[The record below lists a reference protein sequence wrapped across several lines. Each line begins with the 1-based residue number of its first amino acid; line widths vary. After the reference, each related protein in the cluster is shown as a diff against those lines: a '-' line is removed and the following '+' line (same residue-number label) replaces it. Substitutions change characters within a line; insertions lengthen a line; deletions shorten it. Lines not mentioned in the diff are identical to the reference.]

1 MLRIYSVAKAKYY
14 DNKVIYCLA
23 IWIGE
28 VQIFKV
34 GTTSRTALSRLKE
47 IGTEL
52 MTQLGYWPRMKIM
65 MEHKHIETN
74 YAVEAAILAETK
86 TCLVSEGICPDFSGR
101 SELRAIEYDRLVE
114 IYARCLNGKY
124 ETVRVSEKVEL

>member
-1 MLRIYSVAKAKYY
+1 MAKAKYY

-28 VQIFKV
+28 AQVFKV

-52 MTQLGYWPRMKIM
+52 MAQLGYWPRMKIM

>member
-1 MLRIYSVAKAKYY
+1 MAKAKYY
-14 DNKVIYCLA
+14 DNKIIYLIA

-28 VQIFKV
+28 YQVYKV

-47 IGTEL
+47 IGAEL
-52 MTQLGYWPRMKIM
+52 MGQLGYWPKMQIM
-65 MEHKHIETN
+65 MEHRHIETN

-86 TCLVSEGICPDFSGR
+86 GHVVRSDLCPEFSGR
-101 SELRAIEYDRLVE
+101 SELRALEYDRLVE
-114 IYARCLNGKY
+114 VYTRCLNGKY

>member
-1 MLRIYSVAKAKYY
+1 MLRSYSVAKAKYY

-52 MTQLGYWPRMKIM
+52 MAQLGYWPRMKIM

>member
-1 MLRIYSVAKAKYY
+1 MAKAKYY

-52 MTQLGYWPRMKIM
+52 MAQLGYWPRMKIM

>member
-1 MLRIYSVAKAKYY
+1 MAKAKYY

-28 VQIFKV
+28 MQVFKV

-86 TCLVSEGICPDFSGR
+86 TCLVSEDICPDFSGR

-114 IYARCLNGKY
+114 VYARCLNGKY

>member
-1 MLRIYSVAKAKYY
+1 MAKAKYY

-28 VQIFKV
+28 MQVFKV

-52 MTQLGYWPRMKIM
+52 MAQLGYWPRMKIM

-74 YAVEAAILAETK
+74 YAVEAAILTETK
-86 TCLVSEGICPDFSGR
+86 TCLVSEDICPDFSGR
-101 SELRAIEYDRLVE
+101 SELRAIEYDRLVD
-114 IYARCLNGKY
+114 IYSRCLNGKY

>member
-1 MLRIYSVAKAKYY
+1 MAKAKYY
-14 DNKVIYCLA
+14 DNKIIYLIA

-28 VQIFKV
+28 YQVYKV
-34 GTTSRTALSRLKE
+34 GTTSRTALCRLKE
-47 IGTEL
+47 IGAEL
-52 MTQLGYWPRMKIM
+52 MVQLGYWPKMKIM

-86 TCLVSEGICPDFSGR
+86 EHVVKSYLCPEFSGR
-101 SELRAIEYDRLVE
+101 SELRALEYDRLVDV
-114 IYARCLNGKY
+114 YTRCLRGKY

>member
-1 MLRIYSVAKAKYY
+1 MAKAKYY
-14 DNKVIYCLA
+14 DNKVIYLIA

-28 VQIFKV
+28 YKVYKV

-52 MTQLGYWPRMKIM
+52 MNQLGYWPKMQIM

-86 TCLVSEGICPDFSGR
+86 ACVVREELCPEFSGR
-101 SELRAIEYDRLVE
+101 TELRAMEYMELVAV
-114 IYARCLNGKY
+114 YSRCLNGKY
-124 ETVRVSEKVEL
+124 ETVRVSEKVVL

>member
-1 MLRIYSVAKAKYY
+1 MAKAKYY
-14 DNKVIYCLA
+14 DNKIIYLIA

-28 VQIFKV
+28 HQVYKV

-52 MTQLGYWPRMKIM
+52 MDQLGYWPKMKIM
-65 MEHKHIETN
+65 MEHRHIETN

-86 TCLVSEGICPDFSGR
+86 DSTVQSELCPDFSGR
-101 SELRAIEYDRLVE
+101 SELRALEYSRLVE
-114 IYARCLNGKY
+114 VYTRCLNGKY
-124 ETVRVSEKVEL
+124 ESVRVSEKVEL

>member
-1 MLRIYSVAKAKYY
+1 MAKAKYY

>member
-1 MLRIYSVAKAKYY
+1 MAKAKYY
-14 DNKVIYCLA
+14 DNKVIYLIA

-28 VQIFKV
+28 YQVYKV

-52 MTQLGYWPRMKIM
+52 MGQLGYWPKMKIM

-86 TCLVSEGICPDFSGR
+86 TCIVRSDLCPDFSGR
-101 SELRAIEYDRLVE
+101 TELRAMEYSELANV
-114 IYARCLNGKY
+114 YSRCLNGKY

>member
-1 MLRIYSVAKAKYY
+1 MAKAKYY

-52 MTQLGYWPRMKIM
+52 MAQLGYWPRMKIM

-86 TCLVSEGICPDFSGR
+86 TCLVSEDICPDFSGR
-101 SELRAIEYDRLVE
+101 SELRAIEYDKLVE

>member
-1 MLRIYSVAKAKYY
+1 MAKTKYY

-28 VQIFKV
+28 IRVFKV

-52 MTQLGYWPRMKIM
+52 MTQLGYWPKMKIM

-86 TCLVSEGICPDFSGR
+86 ECLVGSDLCPEFSGR
-101 SELRAIEYDRLVE
+101 SELRAIEYDRLVD
-114 IYARCLNGKY
+114 IYSRCLNGKY
-124 ETVRVSEKVEL
+124 ENVRVSEKVEL

>member
-1 MLRIYSVAKAKYY
+1 MAKAKYY
-14 DNKVIYCLA
+14 DNKIIYLIA

-28 VQIFKV
+28 YKIYKV

-47 IGTEL
+47 IGAEL
-52 MTQLGYWPRMKIM
+52 MGQLGYWPKMQIM

-86 TCLVSEGICPDFSGR
+86 DSLVRMDLCPEFSGR
-101 SELRAIEYDRLVE
+101 TELRAMEYTKLVE
-114 IYARCLNGKY
+114 VYTRCLNGKY
-124 ETVRVSEKVEL
+124 ETIRVSEKVVL

>member
-1 MLRIYSVAKAKYY
+1 MAKAKYY

-52 MTQLGYWPRMKIM
+52 MAQLGYWPRMKIM

-86 TCLVSEGICPDFSGR
+86 TCLVSEDICPDFSGH

-114 IYARCLNGKY
+114 IYVRCLNGKY